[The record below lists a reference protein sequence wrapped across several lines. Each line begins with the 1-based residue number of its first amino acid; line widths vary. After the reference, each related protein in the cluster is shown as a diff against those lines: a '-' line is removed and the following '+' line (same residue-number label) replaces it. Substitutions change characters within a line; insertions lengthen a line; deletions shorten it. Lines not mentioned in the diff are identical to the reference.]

1 MTASPKIQIIEPLL
15 EWLDSLPQV
24 VPLRAVSP
32 GEPSSPSS
40 DGKRLEQWITDSR
53 LPADS
58 LITAM
63 LWLRIGI
70 IDPPHE
76 IVQAETTPLASY
88 LHGVVH
94 RLEGDYWNS
103 KYWFRQVRDSRV
115 LQSLS
120 HSMEGKLK
128 EANLFSFAT
137 SFKIIQGSTFVPSEF
152 VSACEQQCHPCHQ
165 AMPDSESAA
174 SLELI
179 GWAEWASLWELIY
192 KDA

>member
-1 MTASPKIQIIEPLL
+1 MTASPKIQLIELL
-15 EWLDSLPQV
+15 LKWLDSLPRV

-32 GEPSSPSS
+32 GEPGSPSS
-40 DGKRLEQWITDSR
+40 NEKRLEQWITDSR

-63 LWLRIGI
+63 LWLRIGV

-76 IVQAETTPLASY
+76 IVQSETTPLASY

-103 KYWFRQVRDSRV
+103 KYWFRQVRDSQL

-120 HSMEGKLK
+120 HSMEEKLR
-128 EANLFSFAT
+128 ESNLFSFAADL
-137 SFKIIQGSTFVPSEF
+137 KIMQGSSFVPSEF
-152 VSACEQQCHPCHQ
+152 VSTCEQQSQ
-165 AMPDSESAA
+165 QTMQDVEIAA
-174 SLELI
+174 SLEHL
-179 GWAEWASLWELIY
+179 GWAEWASLWDLIY
-192 KDA
+192 QEF

>member
-1 MTASPKIQIIEPLL
+1 MTASPKIQLIEPLL
-15 EWLDSLPQV
+15 KWLDSLPRV

-32 GEPSSPSS
+32 GEPGSPSS
-40 DGKRLEQWITDSR
+40 NEKRLEQWITDSR

-63 LWLRIGI
+63 LWLRIGV

-76 IVQAETTPLASY
+76 IVQSETTPLASY

-103 KYWFRQVRDSRV
+103 KYWFRQVRDSQL

-120 HSMEGKLK
+120 HSMQEKLK
-128 EANLFSFAT
+128 EANLFSFAAN
-137 SFKIIQGSTFVPSEF
+137 FKIMQGSSFVPSEF
-152 VSACEQQCHPCHQ
+152 VSACEQQSQQ
-165 AMPDSESAA
+165 AMPDSESEA
-174 SLELI
+174 SLGHL

-192 KDA
+192 QEF

>member
-1 MTASPKIQIIEPLL
+1 MTASPKIRIIEPLL
-15 EWLDSLPQV
+15 EWLYSLPRV
-24 VPLRAVSP
+24 VPLRAVPP
-32 GEPSSPSS
+32 GELGPLASG
-40 DGKRLEQWITDSR
+40 GKRLEQWIADSR

-63 LWLRIGI
+63 LWLRIGV
-70 IDPPHE
+70 IDAPHE
-76 IVQAETTPLASY
+76 IVQAKTDPLASY

-103 KYWFRQVRDSRV
+103 KYWFRQVRDSRI
-115 LQSLS
+115 LESLS
-120 HSMEGKLK
+120 HSIEAKLK
-128 EANLFSFAT
+128 EANLFSFAA
-137 SFKIIQGSTFVPSEF
+137 SFKIMQGTSFVPSEF
-152 VSACEQQCHPCHQ
+152 VSACEQQCQQ

-174 SLELI
+174 SLELL

>member
-1 MTASPKIQIIEPLL
+1 MTAAPKIQITEPLL
-15 EWLDSLPQV
+15 EWLASLPRF
-24 VPLRAVSP
+24 VPLRAVSR
-32 GEPSSPSS
+32 GESSSPSNEVQ
-40 DGKRLEQWITDSR
+40 RLEQWITDSR

-63 LWLRIGI
+63 LWLRIGV

-103 KYWFRQVRDSRV
+103 KYWFRQVRDSRL

-120 HSMEGKLK
+120 HSMEEKLK
-128 EANLFSFAT
+128 EANLFSFAA
-137 SFKIIQGSTFVPSEF
+137 SFKIMQGSSFVASEF
-152 VSACEQQCHPCHQ
+152 VSACEQQSQQ
-165 AMPDSESAA
+165 ATPDLESAA
-174 SLELI
+174 SLQLV
-179 GWAEWASLWELIY
+179 GWAEWVSLWELIY
-192 KDA
+192 PGF